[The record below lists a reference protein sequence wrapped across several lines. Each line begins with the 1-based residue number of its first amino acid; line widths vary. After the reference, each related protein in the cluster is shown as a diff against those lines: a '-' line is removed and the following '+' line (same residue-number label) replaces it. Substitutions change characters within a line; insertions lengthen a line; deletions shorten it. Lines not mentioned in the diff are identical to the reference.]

1 MEIIM
6 LTVKNL
12 EKDMKDIV
20 EMMPAQYAQILKTPK
35 DFVLEDESTD
45 HE

>member
-1 MEIIM
+1 MVAKSIRNSKTKDSEMEIIM

-20 EMMPAQYAQILKTPK
+20 EMMPA
-35 DFVLEDESTD
+35 
-45 HE
+45 

>member
-1 MEIIM
+1 MVAKSIRNSKTKDSEMEIIM

-20 EMMPAQYAQILKTPK
+20 DMMPAQYA
-35 DFVLEDESTD
+35 
-45 HE
+45 